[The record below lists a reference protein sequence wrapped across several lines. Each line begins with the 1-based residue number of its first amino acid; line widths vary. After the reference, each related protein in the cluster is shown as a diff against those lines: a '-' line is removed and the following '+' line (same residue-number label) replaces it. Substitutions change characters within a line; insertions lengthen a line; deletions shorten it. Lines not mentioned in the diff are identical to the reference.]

1 MPASPF
7 KIPSFKTLSGLLALL
22 LLLVLTGGA
31 LLSLAVQG
39 FQAESSAL
47 SAFDGY
53 LWNITRF
60 TLLQALLSAVL
71 SIGFALPV
79 ARALHA
85 HHQFRGRALLL
96 RLFAIPLTLPSLV
109 AVFGIT
115 SIYGRNG
122 FIAQSSTALGLP
134 LIPDIYGLTGILL
147 AHVFFN
153 MPLAVRLL
161 LASLDSIPQDYWKLS
176 AQLGM
181 GSFARFR
188 LIEWPVIARNLSGI
202 AGLIFMLCASS
213 FTIVLTLG
221 GGPRATTLEVAIYQA
236 LHFDFDLGRAVALT
250 LTQLLLTISV
260 LCLLRLTGKPTEE
273 GLSLTTTN
281 RNYIRHSP
289 QARIISTLI
298 ILIATLFIALPIA
311 GMIISGLASNFIRL
325 LGEPIVQRSIITSL
339 LLACGAAVL
348 CTILSLTLVCAR
360 EYSAARNL
368 KQPRLWRS
376 LFTGA
381 LDSGASLV
389 LIIPPIVIG
398 AGWFILLRQFTDVF
412 TLAPFM
418 VIGVNAV
425 MAMPFAVRLLRPA
438 WDSAAARHNRLCTSL
453 GISGINR
460 LRLIDWPV
468 IRRPLSLSFM
478 FAMALSMGDLGTI
491 ALFGSDAVQTLP
503 YLLLQRMGS
512 YRTGDAA
519 GLALILASIC
529 FVLMLMTSRNDR
541 SSSSAKTAERAVERN
556 FS

>member
-1 MPASPF
+1 MSASRL
-7 KIPSFKTLSGLLALL
+7 KTISGLIALL
-22 LLLVLTGGA
+22 ILLLLTGGA
-31 LLSLAVQG
+31 LLSLSVQG
-39 FQAESSAL
+39 FQADSNVL
-47 SAFDGY
+47 DAFDGY

-60 TLLQALLSAVL
+60 TLLQAILSALLSV
-71 SIGFALPV
+71 GFALPV
-79 ARALHA
+79 ARALHTNA
-85 HHQFRGRALLL
+85 SFRGRAFLL
-96 RLFAIPLTLPSLV
+96 RLFAMPLTLPALV

-122 FIAQSSTALGLP
+122 FIAQGTGALGMP
-134 LIPDIYGLTGILL
+134 FVPDIYGLTGILL

-161 LASLDSIPQDYWKLS
+161 LASLESIPQDYWKLS

-181 GSFARFR
+181 GSLARFR
-188 LIEWPVIARNLSGI
+188 LLEWPVIARNLSGMI
-202 AGLIFMLCASS
+202 GLIFMLCASS

-250 LTQLLLTISV
+250 LTQLTLTIAV

-273 GLSLTTTN
+273 GLSLVTTE
-281 RNYIRHSP
+281 RNYIRHGKWT
-289 QARIISTLI
+289 RINAALI
-298 ILIATLFIALPIA
+298 IAVATLFIALPVL
-311 GMIISGLASNFIRL
+311 GMIISGLSSDLLRL
-325 LGEPIVQRSIITSL
+325 LQEPLVQKSILTSL
-339 LLACGAAVL
+339 LLAFGAAAL
-348 CTILSLTLVCAR
+348 CVILSLTLVAAR

-368 KQPRLWRS
+368 KKPQAWRS
-376 LFTGA
+376 FFTAA

-398 AGWFILLRQFTDVF
+398 AGWFILLRQFADVF
-412 TLAPFM
+412 ALAPFM

-438 WDSAAARHNRLCTSL
+438 WDSAAAQNNRLCTSL

-468 IRRPLSLSFM
+468 IRRPLALSFV

-512 YRTGDAA
+512 YRTSDAA
-519 GLALILASIC
+519 GLALILATIC
-529 FVLMLMTSRNDR
+529 FILMLIADKTGKQRPSSRKA
-541 SSSSAKTAERAVERN
+541 S
-556 FS
+556 

>member
-1 MPASPF
+1 MPVLR
-7 KIPSFKTLSGLLALL
+7 FKTYSGLLVLT

-31 LLSLAVQG
+31 LLSLGLQG
-39 FQAESSAL
+39 FQADSNAAA
-47 SAFDGY
+47 AFDSY

-60 TLLQALLSAVL
+60 TLLQAILSALLSIV
-71 SIGFALPV
+71 FALPV

-85 HHQFRGRALLL
+85 STGFRGRTLLL
-96 RLFAIPLTLPSLV
+96 RFFAIPLTLPSLV
-109 AVFGIT
+109 AVFGLT

-122 FIAQSSTALGLP
+122 IIAQGSTALGIP

-161 LASLDSIPQDYWKLS
+161 LASLESIPQDYWKLS

-250 LTQLLLTISV
+250 LTQLLLTIAV
-260 LCLLRLTGKPTEE
+260 LCLLRLTGKPAEE
-273 GLSLTTTN
+273 GLSLTTTS
-281 RNYIRHSP
+281 RNYIRHGKPAQILSGLM
-289 QARIISTLI
+289 II
-298 ILIATLFIALPIA
+298 IATLFIALPIF
-311 GMIISGLASNFIRL
+311 GMIFSGLTSDLRRL
-325 LGEPIVQRSIITSL
+325 LSETAVQQAIITSL
-339 LLACGAAVL
+339 LLAFGAATLCVL
-348 CTILSLTLVCAR
+348 LSLTLVTAR
-360 EYSAARNL
+360 EYSAAQNL
-368 KQPRLWRS
+368 KHPRALRS
-376 LFTGA
+376 LFTTA

-389 LIIPPIVIG
+389 LIIPPIVLG
-398 AGWFILLRQFTDVF
+398 AGWFILLRRFTDVF

-418 VIGVNAV
+418 VIAVNGV
-425 MAMPFAVRLLRPA
+425 MAMPFTVRLLRPA
-438 WDSAAARHNRLCTSL
+438 WDSAAAQNNRLCTAL
-453 GISGINR
+453 GITGLNR

-468 IRRPLSLSFM
+468 LRRPLALSFM

-512 YRTGDAA
+512 YRTTDAA
-519 GLALILASIC
+519 GLALILAVIC
-529 FVLMLMTSRNDR
+529 FALMLATGKKTNSD
-541 SSSSAKTAERAVERN
+541 KTAGRN
-556 FS
+556 IL

>member
-1 MPASPF
+1 MPVSR
-7 KIPSFKTLSGLLALL
+7 FKTYSGLLALT

-31 LLSLAVQG
+31 LLSLGLQG
-39 FQAESSAL
+39 FQADSNAAA
-47 SAFDGY
+47 AFDSY

-60 TLLQALLSAVL
+60 TLLQAILSALLSIV
-71 SIGFALPV
+71 FALPV

-85 HHQFRGRALLL
+85 NTGFCGRTLLL
-96 RLFAIPLTLPSLV
+96 RFFAIPLTLPSLV
-109 AVFGIT
+109 AVFGLT

-122 FIAQSSTALGLP
+122 IIAQGSTALGIP

-153 MPLAVRLL
+153 MPLAIRLL
-161 LASLDSIPQDYWKLS
+161 LASLESIPQDYWKLS

-250 LTQLLLTISV
+250 LTQLVLTIAV
-260 LCLLRLTGKPTEE
+260 LCLLRLTGKPAEE
-273 GLSLTTTN
+273 GLSLTTTS
-281 RNYIRHSP
+281 RNYIRHSKP
-289 QARIISTLI
+289 AQLLSGLMII
-298 ILIATLFIALPIA
+298 IATLFIALPIF
-311 GMIISGLASNFIRL
+311 GMIFSGLTSDLRRL
-325 LGEPIVQRSIITSL
+325 LSETAVQQAIITSL
-339 LLACGAAVL
+339 LLAFGAATLCVL
-348 CTILSLTLVCAR
+348 LSLTLVTAR
-360 EYSAARNL
+360 EYSAAQNL
-368 KQPRLWRS
+368 KHPRALRS
-376 LFTGA
+376 LFTTA

-389 LIIPPIVIG
+389 LIIPPIVLG
-398 AGWFILLRQFTDVF
+398 AGWFILLRRFTDVF

-418 VIGVNAV
+418 VIAVNGV

-438 WDSAAARHNRLCTSL
+438 WDSAAAQNNRLCTAL
-453 GISGINR
+453 GITGLNR

-468 IRRPLSLSFM
+468 LRRPLALSFM

-512 YRTGDAA
+512 YRTADAA
-519 GLALILASIC
+519 GLALILAVIC
-529 FVLMLMTSRNDR
+529 FALMLATGKKTDSD
-541 SSSSAKTAERAVERN
+541 KTAGRN
-556 FS
+556 IL

>member
-1 MPASPF
+1 MPS
-7 KIPSFKTLSGLLALL
+7 SRFKTISGLIALL
-22 LLLVLTGGA
+22 ILLLLTGGA
-31 LLSLAVQG
+31 LLSLSVQG
-39 FQAESSAL
+39 FQADSNVL
-47 SAFDGY
+47 DAFDGY

-60 TLLQALLSAVL
+60 TLLQAMLSALLSV
-71 SIGFALPV
+71 GFALPV
-79 ARALHA
+79 ARALHTNA
-85 HHQFRGRALLL
+85 SFPRRALLL
-96 RLFAIPLTLPSLV
+96 RLFAMPITLPALV

-122 FIAQSSTALGLP
+122 FIAQGSAALGIP
-134 LIPDIYGLTGILL
+134 IVPDIYGLTGILL

-161 LASLDSIPQDYWKLS
+161 LASLESIPQDYWKLS

-181 GSFARFR
+181 GSLARFR
-188 LIEWPVIARNLSGI
+188 LLEWPVIARNLSGMI
-202 AGLIFMLCASS
+202 GLIFMLCASS

-250 LTQLLLTISV
+250 LTQLLLTIAV

-273 GLSLTTTN
+273 GLSLATSE
-281 RNYIRHSP
+281 RNYIRHGKWT
-289 QARIISTLI
+289 RINAGVI
-298 ILIATLFIALPIA
+298 ITVATLFIALPMI
-311 GMIISGLASNFIRL
+311 GMIISGLGADLIRL
-325 LGEPIVQRSIITSL
+325 LSEPLVQKSIITSL
-339 LLACGAAVL
+339 LLGFGAAAL
-348 CTILSLTLVCAR
+348 CVILSLTLVTAR
-360 EYSAARNL
+360 EYSAVRNL
-368 KQPRLWRS
+368 KKPRVWRS
-376 LFTGA
+376 FFTAA

-438 WDSAAARHNRLCTSL
+438 WDSAAANNNRLCTSL
-453 GISGINR
+453 GISGTNR

-468 IRRPLSLSFM
+468 IRRPLALSFV

-512 YRTGDAA
+512 YRTSDAA
-519 GLALILASIC
+519 GLALILACIC
-529 FVLMLMTSRNDR
+529 FALMLIADQAGKQR
-541 SSSSAKTAERAVERN
+541 SSSRN
-556 FS
+556 TK

>member
-1 MPASPF
+1 MQISR
-7 KIPSFKTLSGLLALL
+7 FKTISGFVALM

-31 LLSLAVQG
+31 LLSLGIQG
-39 FQAESSAL
+39 LQSDGNAL
-47 SAFDGY
+47 AAFDSY

-60 TLLQALLSAVL
+60 TLLQALLSVL
-71 SIGFALPV
+71 LSVLFALPV

-85 HHQFRGRALLL
+85 NTSFRGRALLL
-96 RLFAIPLTLPSLV
+96 RFFAIPLTLPSLV

-122 FIAQSSTALGLP
+122 FIAQGSTALGLP

-161 LASLDSIPQDYWKLS
+161 LASLESIPQDYWKLS

-236 LHFDFDLGRAVALT
+236 LHFDFDLARAVALT
-250 LTQLLLTISV
+250 LTQLLLTIGV

-273 GLSLTTTN
+273 GLSLTTIS
-281 RNYIRHSP
+281 RNYIQHGKT
-289 QARIISTLI
+289 AK
-298 ILIATLFIALPIA
+298 
-311 GMIISGLASNFIRL
+311 IISGLIIACAALFLALPVLGMILSGLGSDLWRL
-325 LGEPIVQRSIITSL
+325 INENVVQQAIITSL
-339 LLACGAAVL
+339 LLAFGAAAV
-348 CTILSLTLVCAR
+348 CVALSLTLVAAR
-360 EYSAARNL
+360 EYNATQNL
-368 KQPRLWRS
+368 KSPRKLRS
-376 LFTGA
+376 FFTAA
-381 LDSGASLV
+381 LDSGSSLV

-418 VIGVNAV
+418 VIAVNGV

-438 WDSAAARHNRLCTSL
+438 WDSASARNNRLCTAL
-453 GISGINR
+453 GISGLNR

-468 IRRPLSLSFM
+468 IRRPLILSFI

-512 YRTGDAA
+512 YRTSDAA
-519 GLALILASIC
+519 GLALILAAIC
-529 FVLMLMTSRNDR
+529 FTLMLITD
-541 SSSSAKTAERAVERN
+541 KTGSKTQSGKSAERNIA
-556 FS
+556 

>member
-1 MPASPF
+1 MPASH
-7 KIPSFKTLSGLLALL
+7 FKTLSGLFALL
-22 LLLVLTGGA
+22 LLLILTGGA
-31 LLSLAVQG
+31 LISLAIQG
-39 FQAESSAL
+39 FQTGSILL
-47 SAFDGY
+47 SAFDSY
-53 LWNITRF
+53 LWHITRF
-60 TLLQALLSAVL
+60 TLLQALLSAIL
-71 SIGFALPV
+71 SIAFALPV

-85 HHQFRGRALLL
+85 HHQFFGRTLLL

-122 FIAQSSTALGLP
+122 FIAKGSTALGLP
-134 LIPDIYGLTGILL
+134 LIPDIYGLSGILL

-181 GSFARFR
+181 GSLARFR

-221 GGPRATTLEVAIYQA
+221 GGPHATTLEVAIYQA
-236 LHFDFDLGRAVALT
+236 LHFDFDLSRAVALT
-250 LTQLLLTISV
+250 LTQLLLTIGV

-273 GLSLTTTN
+273 GFSLATVR
-281 RNYIRHSP
+281 RNYIRHST
-289 QARIISTLI
+289 QARIIAGFI
-298 ILIATLFIALPIA
+298 IIIAALFIALPIS
-311 GMIISGLASNFIRL
+311 GLIISGLASNLIRL
-325 LGEPIVQRSIITSL
+325 LSEAIVQRAIITSL
-339 LLACGAAVL
+339 LLACSAAVL
-348 CTILSLTLVCAR
+348 CVILSFTLVCAR
-360 EYSAARNL
+360 EYSAARNM
-368 KQPRLWRS
+368 KQPRLGLS
-376 LFTGA
+376 FFTGA

-398 AGWFILLRQFTDVF
+398 AGWFILLRRFTDVF

-453 GISGINR
+453 GISGVNR

-468 IRRPLSLSFM
+468 IRRPLVLCFI

-512 YRTGDAA
+512 YRTHDAA
-519 GLALILASIC
+519 GLAFILACIC
-529 FVLMLMTSRNDR
+529 FALMLATSRNKQAIPP
-541 SSSSAKTAERAVERN
+541 AKTTEQD

>member
-1 MPASPF
+1 MQAF
-7 KIPSFKTLSGLLALL
+7 RFKTVSGFIALM

-31 LLSLAVQG
+31 LLSLGIQG
-39 FQAESSAL
+39 LQSDSDAL
-47 SAFDGY
+47 AAFDSY

-60 TLLQALLSAVL
+60 TLLQALLSVL
-71 SIGFALPV
+71 LSVLFALPV

-85 HHQFRGRALLL
+85 NTAFRGRKLLL
-96 RLFAIPLTLPSLV
+96 RFFAVPLTLPSLV

-122 FIAQSSTALGLP
+122 FIAQGSAALGLP

-161 LASLDSIPQDYWKLS
+161 LASLESIPQDYWKLS

-236 LHFDFDLGRAVALT
+236 LHFDFDLARAVALT
-250 LTQLLLTISV
+250 LTQLLLTIGV

-273 GLSLTTTN
+273 GLSLVTTN
-281 RNYIRHSP
+281 RDYIHHGRWSK
-289 QARIISTLI
+289 ISSGII
-298 ILIATLFIALPIA
+298 ILIATLFIALPVL
-311 GMIISGLASNFIRL
+311 GMVLSGLGSDLWRL
-325 LGEPIVQRSIITSL
+325 LNETVVQQAIITSL
-339 LLACGAAVL
+339 LLAFGAASL
-348 CTILSLTLVCAR
+348 CVILSLTLVTAR
-360 EYSAARNL
+360 EFSAAQNL
-368 KQPRLWRS
+368 KAPHRLRS
-376 LFTGA
+376 FFTTA
-381 LDSGASLV
+381 LDSGSSLV

-418 VIGVNAV
+418 VIAVNGV

-438 WDSAAARHNRLCTSL
+438 WDSAAAQNNRLCTSL
-453 GISGINR
+453 GINGLNR

-468 IRRPLSLSFM
+468 IRRPLILSFI

-512 YRTGDAA
+512 YRTSDAA
-519 GLALILASIC
+519 GLALILAAIC
-529 FVLMLMTSRNDR
+529 FALMLITD
-541 SSSSAKTAERAVERN
+541 KTGNRINSGKSTERN
-556 FS
+556 AS

>member
-1 MPASPF
+1 MSASRL
-7 KIPSFKTLSGLLALL
+7 KTISGLIALL
-22 LLLVLTGGA
+22 ILLLLTGGA
-31 LLSLAVQG
+31 LLSLSVQG
-39 FQAESSAL
+39 FQADSNVL
-47 SAFDGY
+47 DAFDGY

-60 TLLQALLSAVL
+60 TLLQAMLSALLSV
-71 SIGFALPV
+71 GFALPV
-79 ARALHA
+79 ARALHTNA
-85 HHQFRGRALLL
+85 SFRGRAFLL
-96 RLFAIPLTLPSLV
+96 RLFAMPLTLPALV

-122 FIAQSSTALGLP
+122 FITQGTGALGMP
-134 LIPDIYGLTGILL
+134 FVPDIYGLTGILL

-161 LASLDSIPQDYWKLS
+161 LASLESIPQDYWKLS

-181 GSFARFR
+181 GSLARFR
-188 LIEWPVIARNLSGI
+188 LLEWPVIARNLSGML
-202 AGLIFMLCASS
+202 GLIFMLCASS

-250 LTQLLLTISV
+250 LTQLTLTIAV

-273 GLSLTTTN
+273 GLSLVTTE
-281 RNYIRHSP
+281 RNYIRHGKWT
-289 QARIISTLI
+289 RINAALI
-298 ILIATLFIALPIA
+298 IAVATLFIALPVL
-311 GMIISGLASNFIRL
+311 GMIISGLSSDLLRL
-325 LGEPIVQRSIITSL
+325 LQEPLVQKSILTSL
-339 LLACGAAVL
+339 LLAFGAAAL
-348 CTILSLTLVCAR
+348 CVILSLTLVTAR

-368 KQPRLWRS
+368 KKPQAWRS
-376 LFTGA
+376 FFTAA

-412 TLAPFM
+412 ALAPFM

-438 WDSAAARHNRLCTSL
+438 WDSAAAQNNRLCTSL

-468 IRRPLSLSFM
+468 IRRPLALSFV

-512 YRTGDAA
+512 YRTSDAA
-519 GLALILASIC
+519 GLALILATIC
-529 FVLMLMTSRNDR
+529 FILMLIADKTGKQRPSSRKA
-541 SSSSAKTAERAVERN
+541 S
-556 FS
+556 

>member
-1 MPASPF
+1 MSASR
-7 KIPSFKTLSGLLALL
+7 FKTVSGIVALV

-31 LLSLAVQG
+31 LLSLSIQG
-39 FQAESSAL
+39 LQKNSNAID
-47 SAFDGY
+47 AFDSY

-60 TLLQALLSAVL
+60 TLLQALLSALL
-71 SIGFALPV
+71 SVAFALPV

-85 HHQFRGRALLL
+85 NSNFYGRALLL
-96 RLFAIPLTLPSLV
+96 RLFAVPLTLPSLV
-109 AVFGIT
+109 AVLGIT

-122 FIAQSSTALGLP
+122 FIAQGSSFLGVP
-134 LIPDIYGLTGILL
+134 FIPDIYGLSGILL

-153 MPLAVRLL
+153 MPLAVRFM
-161 LASLDSIPQDYWKLS
+161 LASLESIPQDYWKLS

-188 LIEWPVIARNLSGI
+188 LIEWPVIARNLSGTI
-202 AGLIFMLCASS
+202 GLIFMLCASS

-250 LTQLLLTISV
+250 ITQLALTILV
-260 LCLLRLTGKPTEE
+260 LCLLRLTGKPSEE
-273 GLSLTTTN
+273 GLSLTTTP
-281 RNYIRHSP
+281 RHYIAHSTW
-289 QARIISTLI
+289 ARFNSAIII
-298 ILIATLFIALPIA
+298 VVAALFIVLPIL
-311 GMIISGLASNFIRL
+311 GMVISGLYADLWRL
-325 LGEPIVQRSIITSL
+325 LNETIVQKAIITSL
-339 LLACGAAVL
+339 LLAFGAAVL
-348 CTILSLTLVCAR
+348 SVLLSLTLVTAR

-368 KQPRLWRS
+368 KKPNWLRGF
-376 LFTGA
+376 FTTA

-412 TLAPFM
+412 AVAPFM

-425 MAMPFAVRLLRPA
+425 MAMPFAVRLMRPA
-438 WDSAAARHNRLCTSL
+438 WDSAAAHNNRLCISL
-453 GISGINR
+453 GVNGLNR

-468 IRRPLSLSFM
+468 IRRPLALSFV

-491 ALFGSDAVQTLP
+491 ALFGSDTVQTLP

-512 YRTGDAA
+512 YRTSDAA
-519 GLALILASIC
+519 GLALILGFIC
-529 FVLMLMTSRNDR
+529 FALMLVADKAGRQKQPASQN
-541 SSSSAKTAERAVERN
+541 N
-556 FS
+556 

>member
-1 MPASPF
+1 MSASRL
-7 KIPSFKTLSGLLALL
+7 KTISGLIALL
-22 LLLVLTGGA
+22 ILLLLTGGA
-31 LLSLAVQG
+31 LLSLSVQG
-39 FQAESSAL
+39 FQADSNVL
-47 SAFDGY
+47 DAFDGY

-60 TLLQALLSAVL
+60 TLLQAILSALLSV
-71 SIGFALPV
+71 GFALPV
-79 ARALHA
+79 ARALHTNA
-85 HHQFRGRALLL
+85 SFRGRAFLL
-96 RLFAIPLTLPSLV
+96 RLFAMPLTLPALV

-122 FIAQSSTALGLP
+122 FIAQGTGALGMP
-134 LIPDIYGLTGILL
+134 FVPDIYGLTGILL

-161 LASLDSIPQDYWKLS
+161 LASLESIPQDYWKLS

-181 GSFARFR
+181 GSLARFR
-188 LIEWPVIARNLSGI
+188 LLEWPVIARNLSGMI
-202 AGLIFMLCASS
+202 GLIFMLCASS

-250 LTQLLLTISV
+250 LTQLTLTIAV

-273 GLSLTTTN
+273 GLSLVTTE
-281 RNYIRHSP
+281 RNYIRHGKWT
-289 QARIISTLI
+289 RINAALI
-298 ILIATLFIALPIA
+298 IAVATLFIALPVL
-311 GMIISGLASNFIRL
+311 GMIISGLSSDLLRL
-325 LGEPIVQRSIITSL
+325 LQEPLVQKSIITSL
-339 LLACGAAVL
+339 LLAFGAAAL
-348 CTILSLTLVCAR
+348 CVILSLTLVAAR

-368 KQPRLWRS
+368 KKPQAWRS
-376 LFTGA
+376 FFTAA

-412 TLAPFM
+412 ALAPFM

-438 WDSAAARHNRLCTSL
+438 WDSAAAQNNRLCTSL

-468 IRRPLSLSFM
+468 IRRPLALSFV

-512 YRTGDAA
+512 YRTSDAA
-519 GLALILASIC
+519 GLALILATIC
-529 FVLMLMTSRNDR
+529 FILMLIADKTGKQRPSSRKA
-541 SSSSAKTAERAVERN
+541 S
-556 FS
+556 